1 MTLDTFAALRA
12 SKLAAELSDDQCRS
26 LAAAVSLQNLADGEV
41 LVHEGSA
48 DDRLFAVVSGALG
61 VIKDSPDGPVTL
73 HTLTTGDL
81 AGELSFLDGSVR
93 YASLVALGPTQVLV
107 LSRVVLESLL
117 DAHPHVVYRV
127 MRAIMRT
134 VHSIQRRLS
143 IQQNELSNYIYK
155 QHGRY

>member
-26 LAAAVSLQNLADGEV
+26 LASAVSLQALQDGEV

-48 DDRLFAVVSGALG
+48 DDRLLAVVSGALG
-61 VIKDSPDGPVTL
+61 VIKESPDGPVTL
-73 HTLTTGDL
+73 HTLTAGDL

-93 YASLVALGPTQVLV
+93 YASLVAQGPTQALV
-107 LSRVVLESLL
+107 LSRVALEGLL
-117 DAHPHVVYRV
+117 DAHPQLVYRV
-127 MRAIMRT
+127 MRSIMRT
-134 VHSIQRRLS
+134 VHAIQRRLS
-143 IQQNELSNYIYK
+143 IQQTELSNYIYK